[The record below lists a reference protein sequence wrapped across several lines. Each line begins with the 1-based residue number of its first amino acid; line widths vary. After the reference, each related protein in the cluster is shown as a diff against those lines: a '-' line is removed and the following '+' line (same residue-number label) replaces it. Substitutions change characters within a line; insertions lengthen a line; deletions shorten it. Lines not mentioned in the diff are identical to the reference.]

1 MCQLMLIVS
10 FFLSIV
16 TSANVY
22 LCIRTSIH
30 PWCLCIQSPILS
42 QEQVY
47 MFTDGFV
54 SFISQVIRFTSSR
67 FIHSSS
73 TLLWCWCW
81 HLFTIH
87 IVHLFPKH
95 YSNVTAVNVDFLF
108 ASLLYLLTKLN
119 PIVVFDVVANINREN
134 VLIAR
139 CRYFFVGPY
148 LFNPLTVSMATMSNG
163 SSPDQICTKNTC
175 YCR

>member
-1 MCQLMLIVS
+1 
-10 FFLSIV
+10 
-16 TSANVY
+16 
-22 LCIRTSIH
+22 
-30 PWCLCIQSPILS
+30 
-42 QEQVY
+42 
-47 MFTDGFV
+47 MFTDGIV
-54 SFISQVIRFTSSR
+54 SFISPVSIRFTSSR
-67 FIHSSS
+67 FIHSTP

-139 CRYFFVGPY
+139 CRYFFIGPY

-163 SSPDQICTKNTC
+163 LSADQICSKNTC
-175 YCR
+175 YCHCTCFTL